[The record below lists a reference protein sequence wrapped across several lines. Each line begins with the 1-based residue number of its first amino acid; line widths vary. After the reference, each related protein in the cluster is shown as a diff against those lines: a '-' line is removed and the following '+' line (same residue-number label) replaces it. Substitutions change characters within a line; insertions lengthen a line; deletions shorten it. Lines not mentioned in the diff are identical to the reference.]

1 MRASIKKVFGNA
13 KDGTDSQSRQALNE
27 ISGNSGFKKRQL
39 ASFTSSRICWIMNKE
54 KEKRTLIATKEP
66 LFLVG
71 IAIAIVGV
79 ILLTYGFI
87 PVQQSQYKPLTSMAV
102 PINDSQGNF
111 ILNQS
116 QYYQAHYNGSGI
128 VDKVECAPQPGSY
141 LCFGYQFTGSTTVFS
156 DDSRIYGLA
165 IVALGIF
172 SVFAAARFGPLAP
185 KESLGRK
192 FRIRVD
198 EDICVAN
205 GVCIQLAPTVFK
217 FKEQPA
223 PTIFAPM
230 AYVFDPEGADN
241 ATILQAAQ
249 MCPTGAIIIE
259 DEETGERIHPPLPKD

>member
-1 MRASIKKVFGNA
+1 MSSNTGFNCRGAVRKLTSFAFHRRERRKRPVP
-13 KDGTDSQSRQALNE
+13 
-27 ISGNSGFKKRQL
+27 ISF
-39 ASFTSSRICWIMNKE
+39 MNNE
-54 KEKRTLIATKEP
+54 KERRNLIARKEP

-71 IAIAIVGV
+71 IAILIVGA
-79 ILLTYGFI
+79 ILLAYGFV
-87 PVQQSQYKPLTSMAV
+87 PVQQAQYKPLESLVV
-102 PINDSQGNF
+102 PLNDSQGNY
-111 ILNQS
+111 ILNQT

-141 LCFGYQFTGSTTVFS
+141 LCFGYQFIGTTTVFS
-156 DDSRIYGLA
+156 EDSRIYGLA
-165 IVALGIF
+165 VVALGVF
-172 SVFAAARFGPLAP
+172 SIFAAGHFGPLAP

-205 GVCIQLAPTVFK
+205 GVCIELAPTVFK
-217 FKEQPA
+217 FKEQTA

-230 AYVFDPEGADN
+230 AYVFDPQGADN

-259 DEETGERIHPPLPKD
+259 DEETGERIHPPPPKD